1 MAPNEIIIDYG
12 DARRWGKM
20 GSYDPTEPSKEAT
33 SPAELIHRS
42 TEAASATTTLDQE
55 PLHGQAYEAASV
67 AGLQVGVGVAV
78 AFVLTIVLIMALVCL
93 GSKIHSYIMRRN
105 FVSQLDLRPVQ
116 PVRPLMQNH
125 QDMEHCPAADK
136 KESMI

>member
-1 MAPNEIIIDYG
+1 MPDHVIIDYG

-33 SPAELIHRS
+33 SPAELYHHSIEGS
-42 TEAASATTTLDQE
+42 SATTPLHQE
-55 PLHGQAYEAASV
+55 PLPGQAYVVSV
-67 AGLQVGVGVAV
+67 GVSVGVGVAV
-78 AFVLTIVLIMALVCL
+78 AFVLCILLTVGLVCL

-105 FVSQLDLRPVQ
+105 FVSQLDQLRPVQ
-116 PVRPLMQNH
+116 PVRPLMQNQ
-125 QDMEHCPAADK
+125 QDMERCPAADK